1 MNVILASTSP
11 YRRQQLENL
20 GLSFTSEK
28 PLVDEQKLKVE
39 FADSHPAALAAQ
51 LARAKAESL
60 KTKYPKALII
70 GGDQLVQHKGEVLG
84 KSGNFEGALRQLK
97 SLQGDTHELLT
108 AVCCLYGD
116 EIFEKTI
123 SARLKMRRL
132 DDDMLAAYL
141 KLDEPYDCAGSYKIE
156 KAGAQLFE
164 FIACPDLTSIQGL
177 PLMAVTEAFL
187 YFGLPLP
194 CQVGEK

>member
-1 MNVILASTSP
+1 MKVVLASQSP
-11 YRRQQLENL
+11 YRKQQLENL
-20 GLSFTSEK
+20 GLSFTAEK
-28 PLVDEQKLKVE
+28 PMIDEEQLKVSL
-39 FADSHPAALAAQ
+39 ADSHPAALAAQ

-60 KTKYPKALII
+60 KIQYPDALII
-70 GGDQLVQHKGEVLG
+70 GGDQLVQHKGEILG
-84 KSGNFEGALRQLK
+84 KSGDFDGALRQLK
-97 SLQGDTHELLT
+97 NLQGDTHELLT
-108 AVCCLYGD
+108 AVCCLYKD
-116 EIFEKTI
+116 EVFEKII

-132 DDDMLAAYL
+132 DDEMIRCYL

-177 PLMAVTEAFL
+177 PLMTVTEAFL